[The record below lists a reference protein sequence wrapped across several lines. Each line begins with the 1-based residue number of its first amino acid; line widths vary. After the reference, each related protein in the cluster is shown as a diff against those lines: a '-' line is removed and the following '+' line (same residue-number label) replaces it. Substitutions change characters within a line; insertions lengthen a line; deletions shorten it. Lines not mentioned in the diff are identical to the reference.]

1 MAKTVAVV
9 GASTSRAKFG
19 NKALRAFLAE
29 GYRVLPIN
37 PNESEV
43 EGLKTYA
50 SVLDVPGPID
60 MATVYVQPDVTLR
73 LLDEFAQARSLERL
87 RLVKVD
93 VERAEEHLLCGA
105 EKLLSDGR
113 IDYLIVELN
122 SNTEAERILERHG
135 YTGYLLDEPQ
145 RRLRPLANVPAGTF
159 CDVLFVSPQL
169 RDGFARQFSQSIE
182 PTVARS

>member
-9 GASTSRAKFG
+9 GASSSRAKFG

-37 PNESEV
+37 PNEPEV

-73 LLDEFAQARSLERL
+73 LLDEFAQKGIPE
-87 RLVKVD
+87 VWVNP
-93 VERAEEHLLCGA
+93 GA
-105 EKLLSDGR
+105 EDDEVMVEARRRKMNVIFACSILGIGR
-113 IDYLIVELN
+113 
-122 SNTEAERILERHG
+122 
-135 YTGYLLDEPQ
+135 
-145 RRLRPLANVPAGTF
+145 
-159 CDVLFVSPQL
+159 SP
-169 RDGFARQFSQSIE
+169 GEF
-182 PTVARS
+182 